1 MNLVKNNIKQFP
13 TKKIPP
19 MWCFGGCNI
28 SVDIEK
34 IDTIEQLYYYGNDDD
49 ECIPILMITLK
60 DGTKISADFDSAEE
74 AKESLKYYKR
84 WIIKPIQK
92 LV

>member
-1 MNLVKNNIKQFP
+1 MKIVKTNIKSMP
-13 TKKIPP
+13 IKKQPP

-34 IDTIEQLYYYGNDDD
+34 IDTIEQLYWYGNDDD

-74 AKESLKYYKR
+74 AKESLKCYKKR
-84 WIIKPIQK
+84 IIKPI
-92 LV
+92 